1 MPSWRQNGQG
11 LAPFAPYLIHF
22 RAGLSLHTG
31 VPQTQPLERSAQV
44 LTGMGMQTTEKLP
57 KTMDAHATLQ
67 ISALLP
73 LHRPVGREEV
83 SRLQPRA
90 PETVIFD
97 L

>member
-1 MPSWRQNGQG
+1 M
-11 LAPFAPYLIHF
+11 
-22 RAGLSLHTG
+22 
-31 VPQTQPLERSAQV
+31 

-97 L
+97 F